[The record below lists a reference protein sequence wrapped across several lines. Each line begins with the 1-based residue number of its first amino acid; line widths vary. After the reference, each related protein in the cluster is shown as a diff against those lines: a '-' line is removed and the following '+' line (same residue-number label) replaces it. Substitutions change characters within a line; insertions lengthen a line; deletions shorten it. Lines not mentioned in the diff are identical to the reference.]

1 MSNYAS
7 ASHSLTFNKEDL
19 TDGYLGASLTMAGDL
34 QQLDIDL
41 LGNGCW
47 SQLADQSA
55 TFTVTYRQ
63 GCKSLE
69 KIDSWASGIQA
80 VGANFNIPFQGL
92 LQHED
97 PIQGQSFVGFNAA
110 ITNTGDR
117 TWAEAVGERTVTWRI
132 TRCIQTNDPID
143 VLANVAK
150 YVQTN

>member
-7 ASHSLTFNKEDL
+7 ASHSITFNKVDITE
-19 TDGYLGASLTMAGDL
+19 GYLGASLSMEGDL

-63 GCKSLE
+63 NAKSLE
-69 KIDSWASGIQA
+69 TIDSWASGMQA
-80 VGANFNIPFQGL
+80 VGSNFNVPFQGL
-92 LQHED
+92 LQHVD
-97 PIQGQSFVGFNAA
+97 PVGGQSFIGFNAA

-117 TWAEAVGERTVTWRI
+117 EWAEAVGERTVTWRI
-132 TRCIQTNDPID
+132 TRCIQTNNPLD
-143 VLANVAK
+143 VLAQSTK
-150 YVQTN
+150 YIQTF